1 MAVNYQRRLQRY
13 FDQHY
18 SQYEETAEWFPDGAP
33 NKWKFIVPE
42 LGVIVTLVCG
52 AKGDISETVRK
63 RQAPEVNCFIPRS

>member
-13 FDQHY
+13 FDKHY
-18 SQYEETAEWFPDGAP
+18 SQYEETVEWFPDGAP

-52 AKGDISETVRK
+52 ANGDISEAMRK
-63 RQAPEVNCFIPRS
+63 RQTPSVYHFSPRS